1 MIETIFA
8 SLPDSFLPEMVDK
21 PLVFYFTLGDAK
33 KTVRLDENRCIVENG
48 RTVDN
53 AYCVCKTDETFFISI
68 FGGEIRAS
76 FNLSNG
82 DWGLL
87 YMVGTMAS
95 AAVMV
100 FAGGLADIFR
110 VRTLGIFVVAGLALA
125 SLAMAFNATLAGLVF
140 VIFALRFLGQG
151 MATHVSAVAMA
162 RWFIATRGRA
172 LAVAGLGFMIGE
184 ATLPLTMVW
193 MKSHVEWRTLWIG
206 FAVFC
211 VAMCPVI
218 YHLLKLE
225 RTPQSTAQSNAT
237 LGMMDRHWTRRE
249 ALTHPLFW
257 LLVPAIVCFSGFGTV
272 FWFHQAHF
280 AEIKGWSHLALVAVF
295 PLGTATLAL
304 STIFFGWAIDCFGV
318 NRLLPIY
325 IIPYIIAFVLHWY
338 APTLAWT
345 ALAVILMGM
354 SGGGHGTLLN
364 ACWAEFY
371 GTQFIGSIK
380 SAATALMVLGSA
392 IGPGLSGWL
401 IDIGVELEIQML
413 AYAVCFA
420 VSAVCLWLA
429 ARMAQRLS
437 VLA

>member
-1 MIETIFA
+1 MNGGMKTGYI
-8 SLPDSFLPEMVDK
+8 SFVRENAPFLATGALLSFMSC
-21 PLVFYFTLGDAK
+21 LGQ
-33 KTVRLDENRCIVENG
+33 
-48 RTVDN
+48 
-53 AYCVCKTDETFFISI
+53 TFFISL
-68 FGGEIRAS
+68 FGGEIRES
-76 FNLSNG
+76 FGLSNG

-100 FAGGLADIFR
+100 YAGGLADIFR

-125 SLAMAFNATLAGLVF
+125 SLAMAFNASLAGLVF

-184 ATLPLTMVW
+184 ATLPLLMVW
-193 MKSHVEWRTLWIG
+193 MKSHVGWRTLWIF
-206 FAVFC
+206 FAIFC
-211 VAMCPVI
+211 VAMAHVI
-218 YHLLKLE
+218 YRLLKLE
-225 RTPQSTAQSNAT
+225 RTPQSEAQSNAT
-237 LGMMDRHWTRRE
+237 VGMMGKHWTRRA

-280 AEIKGWSHLALVAVF
+280 AEIKGWSHLSLVAVF
-295 PLGTATLAL
+295 PLGTATLAV
-304 STIFFGWAIDCFGV
+304 STIFFGWAIDRFGV
-318 NRLLPIY
+318 IRLLPLY

-338 APTLAWT
+338 APTLGWT
-345 ALAVILMGM
+345 ALAVILMGL

-392 IGPGLSGWL
+392 LGPGLSGWL

-413 AYAVCFA
+413 AYAACFA
-420 VSAVCLWLA
+420 ISGICLWLA
-429 ARMAQRLS
+429 ARMAQRLT

>member
-1 MIETIFA
+1 M
-8 SLPDSFLPEMVDK
+8 
-21 PLVFYFTLGDAK
+21 
-33 KTVRLDENRCIVENG
+33 
-48 RTVDN
+48 
-53 AYCVCKTDETFFISI
+53 
-68 FGGEIRAS
+68 
-76 FNLSNG
+76 
-82 DWGLL
+82 
-87 YMVGTMAS
+87 
-95 AAVMV
+95 
-100 FAGGLADIFR
+100 
-110 VRTLGIFVVAGLALA
+110 
-125 SLAMAFNATLAGLVF
+125 
-140 VIFALRFLGQG
+140 
-151 MATHVSAVAMA
+151 
-162 RWFIATRGRA
+162 
-172 LAVAGLGFMIGE
+172 AVAGLGFMIGE

-237 LGMMDRHWTRRE
+237 LGMMGRHWTRRE

-304 STIFFGWAIDCFGV
+304 STIFFGWAIDRFGV